1 MLRGISRT
9 KFRSIV
15 MLISV
20 VILLKNILTFLRHT
34 SRHTDVVRK
43 PKLGNSFTSNVSKP
57 NILFILA
64 DDYGYNDI
72 GYHGSEIK
80 TPNLDKLAMSGVR
93 LENYYVQ
100 PICTPT
106 RSQLL
111 TGRYQIHTGLQS
123 GVIWPT
129 EPSSI
134 PLDSKTI
141 ADKLSDAGY
150 STHMVGKWHLGY
162 HKREYLPTR
171 RGFHSFFGFLNGH
184 NDYFSYQSRYKTY
197 KGFDLRE
204 NEDPAEMKKYHGKY
218 STHVLTEKAI
228 DIFKQ
233 DRTGKPFFVY
243 LAFQAPHTPLQ
254 VPEYYLNQYKHIQQ
268 TPGRKTYAAMVS
280 CMDEGVG
287 NITRA
292 LKDLG
297 VWDNTLL
304 IFSSDNGAEYGSG
317 SNRPLRGFKGSYWEG
332 AIKAVGF
339 VHGKL
344 LNHELIG
351 SVSKELLH
359 VTDWFPT
366 LVNLAG
372 GDFNGTKPL
381 DGHDQRECIFEGKSS
396 KRKEILINIDP
407 VVVAPGRPLFN
418 NTFDTTI
425 SASIRLDKWKLL
437 TGTTKGGPSR
447 RPRNPNLWLM
457 NIEKDPHELE
467 DLSDQYPSL
476 VQYMLKRL
484 QYYQSTAVPVVK
496 PRQDTM
502 ADPALLG
509 GFWGPWLDE

>member
-1 MLRGISRT
+1 MLTRGSRKKLRNVVLIIS
-9 KFRSIV
+9 
-15 MLISV
+15 LL
-20 VILLKNILTFLRHT
+20 ILLVRVLTLRRT
-34 SRHTDVVRK
+34 SKYTDVVS
-43 PKLGNSFTSNVSKP
+43 NHEDVNAFTSNVSKP

-111 TGRYQIHTGLQS
+111 TGRYQIHTGLQR

-129 EPSSI
+129 QPRSI

-184 NDYFSYQSRYKTY
+184 GEYFSYKSKYKHY
-197 KGFDLRE
+197 RGFDLRE
-204 NEDPAEMKKYHGKY
+204 NEAPANIKKYQGKY
-218 STHVLTEKAI
+218 STHVYANRVI

-233 DRTGKPFFVY
+233 HKTGNPLFVY
-243 LAFQAPHTPLQ
+243 LSFQAPHTPLQ
-254 VPEYYLNQYKHIQQ
+254 VPESYLNQYKHIQV
-268 TPGRKTYAAMVS
+268 PGRKKYAAMVS
-280 CMDEGVG
+280 CMDEAVG
-287 NITRA
+287 KITQA
-292 LKDLG
+292 LKDIG

-304 IFSSDNGAEYGSG
+304 IFTSDNGAEYGSG
-317 SNRPLRGFKGSYWEG
+317 SNKPLRGFKASYWEG
-332 AIKAVGF
+332 AIRAVGF
-339 VHGKL
+339 IHGKL
-344 LNHELIG
+344 LNPKLIG
-351 SVSKELLH
+351 STSNELLH

-366 LVNLAG
+366 LVSLAG
-372 GDFNGTKPL
+372 GDYEGTKPL

-396 KRKEILINIDP
+396 KRSEILINIDP
-407 VVVAPGRPLFN
+407 LTVAPGSPLFN
-418 NTFDTTI
+418 KTFDTTI
-425 SASIRLDKWKLL
+425 SASLRLGKWKLV
-437 TGTTKGGPSR
+437 TGTPTGGPIR
-447 RPRNPNLWLM
+447 KPRNPNLWLM
-457 NIEKDPHELE
+457 NIEKDPHERK

-484 QYYQSTAVPVVK
+484 EYYQSTAAPPVVPTEDPK
-496 PRQDTM
+496 

-509 GFWGPWLDE
+509 GFWGPWLDN